1 MYVITWL
8 KVHCDTALLISVSII
23 FLKIFSMLKSFNNNE
38 IDLIKNQ
45 NKRSVENL
53 ASEQNSSARIETFTN
68 KEACSILHVTPRT
81 MSNYRVNGDIAYVK
95 SVRRIFYTRPQ
106 LEEFINRHSVNSKH
120 QRR

>member
-1 MYVITWL
+1 
-8 KVHCDTALLISVSII
+8 
-23 FLKIFSMLKSFNNNE
+23 MLKSFNNNE